1 MEEQQPRV
9 RNTFDCDPY
18 IGMCRCCCTVFTACY
33 VCSFGILSVYID
45 SGKHAITSEN
55 PCFLTRVLYDI
66 VKHFNLCDGIGQT
79 EQPTPDVIS
88 TQPLIDEELTPLIE

>member
-1 MEEQQPRV
+1 
-9 RNTFDCDPY
+9 
-18 IGMCRCCCTVFTACY
+18 
-33 VCSFGILSVYID
+33 
-45 SGKHAITSEN
+45 
-55 PCFLTRVLYDI
+55 